1 MADAGEFNQAR
12 PRSPLCHRERIGSAK
27 QIGVGPAQHQG
38 GTHDPIPLWPEVDI
52 GGSRFLEG
60 LRDARVVGKAQ
71 AAVRFRARRMGGE
84 VTPLRV
90 GERAEARGNLPL
102 VGLDRRQI
110 GEAGVGA
117 NIARDPLKPLLGEQ
131 RPDGR

>member
-1 MADAGEFNQAR
+1 
-12 PRSPLCHRERIGSAK
+12 
-27 QIGVGPAQHQG
+27 
-38 GTHDPIPLWPEVDI
+38 
-52 GGSRFLEG
+52 
-60 LRDARVVGKAQ
+60 
-71 AAVRFRARRMGGE
+71 MGGE